1 MKVVIFGA
9 GQAGRMIRSWIPA
22 SDEFLCFAD
31 NNEKLWGSVCLDRR
45 ILSPEEAL
53 GHNPDLIWL
62 AVINREAQEAVYGQ
76 LRDMG
81 FAGIVKSIHEVKDTI
96 DLRAAALRLAAAE
109 IAAGKVEGCAAELGV
124 YRGAFAAEIN
134 RLLPDRT
141 LYLFDT
147 FTGFAPEDLEIERES
162 GIPGKTGD
170 FTDTSVSLVRDV
182 LPHPEKAVFIPGR
195 FPESLS
201 AYLEKKGESSLP
213 KLAFVSLDPDL
224 YEPVYQGL
232 RVFYPLLNEGGMI
245 MIHDYN
251 SCQFPGV
258 HRAVERFC
266 REEHLFVLPLMDIHG
281 SAVLLKQGK

>member
-1 MKVVIFGA
+1 MRVAIFGA

-22 SDEFLCFAD
+22 ADEFLCFAD
-31 NNEKLWGSVCLDRR
+31 NNARLWGTRCLDRQ
-45 ILSPEEAL
+45 ILSPAEAL
-53 GHNPDLIWL
+53 AQKPDLIWL
-62 AVINREAQEAVYGQ
+62 AVINKEAQESVRRQ

-81 FAGIVKSIHEVKDTI
+81 FQGSIKSIRDVQDTM

-109 IAAGKVEGCAAELGV
+109 IAEGNVEGCAAELGV

-147 FTGFAPEDLEIERES
+147 FKGFAPEDLAIEQKL
-162 GIPGKTGD
+162 GVLGKTGD
-170 FTDTSVSLVRDV
+170 FTDTSALLVRGV

-201 AYLEKKGESSLP
+201 GYLEKRGEASLP

-232 RVFYPLLNEGGMI
+232 KVFYPLLSEGGMI
-245 MIHDYN
+245 LIHDYN

-258 HRAVERFC
+258 HQAVERYC
-266 REEHLFVLPLMDIHG
+266 REEHLFVIPLMDLHG
-281 SAVLLKQGK
+281 SAILRKQGT